1 MFALI
6 RAANELAQ
14 LSNFAGRQLGF
25 ANYQL
30 WKSGSLLP
38 FGMAVAVS
46 FWKGATNQITIIR
59 VEDPK
64 LIAQA
69 AVHWFDGEHKGAK
82 WFGAALDTYITLEGS
97 RERTSAVCVTV
108 APADRST
115 RLLIFQPYTPATT
128 QNSISFDFPLINAP
142 PEHSSVLSQR
152 SRILDHVLKGRR
164 AAGVPKVP
172 ASHYRT

>member
-69 AVHWFDGEHKGAK
+69 APFTGSMGSTREQNGSALHSIPTSLWRGAV
-82 WFGAALDTYITLEGS
+82 
-97 RERTSAVCVTV
+97 RER
-108 APADRST
+108 R
-115 RLLIFQPYTPATT
+115 PYA
-128 QNSISFDFPLINAP
+128 
-142 PEHSSVLSQR
+142 
-152 SRILDHVLKGRR
+152 
-164 AAGVPKVP
+164 
-172 ASHYRT
+172 